1 MPVIS
6 VRIDDNLKKRM
17 DKFSYVNWSKVLRQE
32 LQKVLDSLEKRNMA
46 KAVLINEKVRKKA
59 DFDSTDIIRK
69 WRDERYGEG
78 RY

>member
-78 RY
+78 RC

>member
-69 WRDERYGEG
+69 WRDERYGED
-78 RY
+78 RC